1 MAGPR
6 AGDASGGEA
15 GPEPAGGFEAAVT
28 AVIGALSPGEVVTY
42 GEVALEAG
50 FPGAAR
56 AVGRVLAHSDGALPW
71 WRVVN
76 ASGRL
81 VPGHEADQ
89 SRRLRAEGVTLRPG
103 GGVSMARR
111 EPGPG

>member
-1 MAGPR
+1 MARGVG
-6 AGDASGGEA
+6 AGEFDTAVVAVIEA
-15 GPEPAGGFEAAVT
+15 IPAG
-28 AVIGALSPGEVVTY
+28 EVMTY

-56 AVGRVLAHSDGALPW
+56 AVGHLLATSDGALPW

-81 VPGHEADQ
+81 VPGHEREHA
-89 SRRLRAEGVTLRPG
+89 RRLRSEGVALRPG
-103 GGVSMARR
+103 GGRVSMARR
-111 EPGPG
+111 G